1 MRLPWPA
8 SLGGRTLIVLFAA
21 TVLVY
26 LVAVLAYR
34 HLAEQ
39 AADQRRIGEIA
50 ERLAAAIEEVS
61 DQPSMAPA
69 AIARA
74 LSSAGLKLVWGRA
87 AMVDDATA
95 ADQGLR
101 DIRQHLLASMPSL
114 AERDLRLRY
123 DNWGDPTSTSMLLGA
138 LQLPDGSYLGFTAA
152 LLPNL
157 APSLQNVLL
166 FAPFILGG
174 IFLIAIILVR
184 TVNAPLRELAGIAD
198 RIGHE
203 PLVIIPE
210 RGPDEVRHL
219 ARALDAMQSRI
230 HRLLAD
236 RTEAMAAVSHDLR
249 TPLARLRLRCG
260 LLGDEIAKAEID
272 RDLREME
279 TMIAQ
284 TLAYFRGD
292 DEPEEPRMTDVAAT
306 LETIVNAAADAGQQA
321 CFVGPPYMPVLLRRL
336 AVKRAVGN
344 LVDNALAYGKA
355 ARVELR
361 QMTDRIIITIDD
373 EGPGIPEAELE
384 RVFEPFYRPDASRNR
399 DTGGVGLGLAIVRR
413 TIQKEGGTVTLVN
426 RSGGGLRAEVVLPL
440 QRGPDTARA
449 A

>member
-26 LVAVLAYR
+26 LVAVLAYQ
-34 HLAEQ
+34 HLAEE

-61 DQPSMAPA
+61 DQPSITPA

-74 LSSAGLKLVWGRA
+74 LSSAGLKLVWGPA

-95 ADQGLR
+95 TDQGLR
-101 DIRQHLLASMPSL
+101 DVRQHLLASVPTL
-114 AERDLRLRY
+114 AEHDLRLRY
-123 DNWGDPTSTSMLLGA
+123 DNWGDPTSTHMLLGE

-157 APSLQNVLL
+157 VPSVQNVLF
-166 FAPFILGG
+166 FAPFILGS
-174 IFLIAIILVR
+174 ILLITIILVR
-184 TVNAPLRELAGIAD
+184 TVNAPLRELARIAD
-198 RIGHE
+198 RIGHDR
-203 PLVIIPE
+203 LVPVPE

-219 ARALDAMQSRI
+219 ARALDTMQSRI

-260 LLGDEIAKAEID
+260 LLGDQVAKAEID
-272 RDLREME
+272 RDLQEME
-279 TMIAQ
+279 AMIAQ

-292 DEPEEPRMTDVAAT
+292 GEFEEPRMIDVAAM
-306 LETIVNAAADAGQQA
+306 LETIVNAVADAGRQA
-321 CFVGPPYMPVLLRRL
+321 CFDGPPYMPVLLRRL
-336 AVKRAVGN
+336 AVTRALGN
-344 LVDNALAYGKA
+344 LVDNALTYGKA

-361 QMTDRIIITIDD
+361 QMTDWIIIT
-373 EGPGIPEAELE
+373 
-384 RVFEPFYRPDASRNR
+384 V
-399 DTGGVGLGLAIVRR
+399 
-413 TIQKEGGTVTLVN
+413 
-426 RSGGGLRAEVVLPL
+426 
-440 QRGPDTARA
+440 
-449 A
+449 